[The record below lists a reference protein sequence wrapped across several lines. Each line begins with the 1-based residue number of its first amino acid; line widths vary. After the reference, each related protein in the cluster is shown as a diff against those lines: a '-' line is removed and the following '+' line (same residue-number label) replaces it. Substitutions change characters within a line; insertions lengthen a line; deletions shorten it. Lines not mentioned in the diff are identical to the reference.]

1 MKMKKCLLLILNYI
15 IVTTFC
21 FALAACGSPEDYPS
35 MIDTER
41 VYEEITLS
49 EEQKA
54 VYEHCTVEN
63 YYVSEQYKIFR
74 VISERGYID
83 EVELLILINGTV
95 IEKIAGINFK
105 ESAAYG
111 AKCFNDSYLEQF
123 IGIDLNEIT
132 EIAGKDTPTDEGEI
146 IYLTHA
152 TVTSK
157 AIIAAVNAA
166 SALMQNYD

>member
-1 MKMKKCLLLILNYI
+1 MRLNKDKVLINI
-15 IVTTFC
+15 IFLIV
-21 FALAACGSPEDYPS
+21 LAFVFSACGSPEDYPS
-35 MIDTER
+35 IIDPER
-41 VYEEITLS
+41 AYEEVALS
-49 EEQKA
+49 NDQKT

-63 YYVSEQYKIFR
+63 YYVSDDYKIFR
-74 VISERGYID
+74 VISERGYVD
-83 EVELLILINGTV
+83 EVELLILINGTT
-95 IEKIAGINFK
+95 IEKIMGIKFK

-123 IGIDLNEIT
+123 IGIDLNEVP
-132 EIAGKDTPTDEGEI
+132 ELAGKDSPTAEGEI

-166 SALMQNYD
+166 SAVMQNI